1 MAEIALQ
8 LAQLWSHMDQVKSNA
23 ESSHEAYE
31 LGRTEIS
38 YFFNLTSVMCC
49 QFLFKFIIISSS
61 MSAIESFELKLSA
74 TSSTVWSRK
83 ESKISRLR
91 PKRACW
97 EQVFLQGNS

>member
-83 ESKISRLR
+83 ESKILRLR
-91 PKRACW
+91 PKKACW
-97 EQVFLQGNS
+97 EQVYSQGNS